1 MAKQIKPSVTTPTIA
16 ELYGKI
22 SENKLE
28 LAPDFQRRFVWTQ
41 EHQEEF
47 IDTILNGLPFPEIYV
62 CRGETNVSKI
72 QTTQKVIDGQQRLTT
87 ILNYIDNNFG
97 NPLKLVNSYA
107 ELDTQTREDFLEYQ
121 VVLRDLGKIDDQ
133 IIKEIFRRIN
143 LTKFKLEDIEIH
155 NAIYDG
161 KFIQTAKDL
170 SYEINLGK
178 YEVFQESE
186 FTRMMDVHFF
196 LLILS
201 TLERGGYFTRDI
213 EIEKCIVA
221 FNEIYENQNARKSQ
235 VYKAFSEL
243 DKLELPID
251 SIWFRKSNF
260 FTLIVELAKSNLN
273 LDNLTNKLIS
283 FEENVLANKQNKDNI
298 YGEYYSYMYTGTNNR
313 KSRIKRSE
321 ILQSFIN
328 TN

>member
-47 IDTILNGLPFPEIYV
+47 IDTILHGLPFPEIYV

-87 ILNYIDNNFG
+87 IFNYIDNNFD
-97 NPLKLVNSYA
+97 NPLTLVQPYA
-107 ELDTQTREDFLEYQ
+107 SLNDETREDFLEYQ
-121 VVLRDLGKIDDQ
+121 VVLRDLGKIDEQ
-133 IIKEIFRRIN
+133 IIKEVFRRIN

-170 SYEINLGK
+170 SSEINLEK

-186 FTRMMDVHFF
+186 FTRMIDVHFF
-196 LLILS
+196 LLVLS
-201 TLERGGYFTRDI
+201 TLEKDGYFTRDI
-213 EIEKCIVA
+213 EIERCIVA
-221 FNEIYENQNARKSQ
+221 FNEKYENQNARKSQ
-235 VYKAFSEL
+235 IYKAFSEL
-243 DKLELPID
+243 DKLEIPID

-260 FTLIVELAKSNLN
+260 FTLIIELAKEHLH
-273 LDNLTNKLIS
+273 LDNLASKLML
-283 FEENVLANKQNKDNI
+283 FEQNVLANKKDKENI

-313 KSRIKRSE
+313 KSRIRRSE
-321 ILQSFIN
+321 ILQSIIN
-328 TN
+328 N

>member
-41 EHQEEF
+41 EHQEQF
-47 IDTILNGLPFPEIYV
+47 IDTILHGLPFPEIYV

-87 ILNYIDNNFG
+87 IFNYIDNKFN
-97 NPLKLVNSYA
+97 NPLTLVKSYS
-107 ELDTQTREDFLEYQ
+107 ELDDQTREDFLEYE
-121 VVLRDLGKIDDQ
+121 VVMRDLGKIDDQ

-170 SYEINLGK
+170 SNEIDLEK

-186 FTRMMDVHFF
+186 FTRMIDVHFF

-201 TLERGGYFTRDI
+201 TLERDGYFTRDT

-221 FNEIYENQNARKSQ
+221 FNEKYENQNERKSQ
-235 VYKAFSEL
+235 IYKAFSEL
-243 DKLELPID
+243 DKLQLPMD

-260 FTLIVELAKSNLN
+260 FTLIIELAKDNLN
-273 LDNLTNKLIS
+273 LVNLTDKLII
-283 FEENVLANKQNKDNI
+283 FEENVLKNKKENENI
-298 YGEYYSYMYTGTNNR
+298 YGEYYGYMYTGTNNR
-313 KSRIKRSE
+313 KSRIRRSE

-328 TN
+328 N